1 MENMLQ
7 NTACS
12 KDEAVTR
19 LSDMGFKAIND
30 SGVVMITIPTGK
42 ALKKAQKAIKDIGYK
57 CSWGIN
63 VESENCNGE

>member
-1 MENMLQ
+1 MANMLQ

-30 SGVVMITIPTGK
+30 SGVVMITIPTEK
-42 ALKKAQKAIKDIGYK
+42 AFKKAQRAIKDIDYK
-57 CSWGIN
+57 FSWGIR
-63 VESENCNGE
+63 VESENYNG